1 MRNLA
6 EERILIIGFS
16 NLRCSSVQTLSEI
29 NRNTHTSA
37 WSCLKLYYILRRDFR
52 VQMVSGILRLKRHGL
67 IAVFEDSL
75 YIPSQY
81 AIIMFNSLLTLA
93 LILKEGKGITIHLD
107 DSMNMRS
114 KERRPHWCFAP
125 EFLRFWYCFSPHD
138 HKLTFIGKNH
148 ILYCKLFRKIR
159 KRVALNYHSSW
170 GSVSKDIFLCRTRL
184 YFLNELQ
191 NYLHL
196 ECINLCHGIAWSA

>member
-1 MRNLA
+1 MKTAYTYHHSML
-6 EERILIIGFS
+6 L
-16 NLRCSSVQTLSEI
+16 
-29 NRNTHTSA
+29 
-37 WSCLKLYYILRRDFR
+37 SCLTHCLFWLWYWR
-52 VQMVSGILRLKRHGL
+52 
-67 IAVFEDSL
+67 
-75 YIPSQY
+75 
-81 AIIMFNSLLTLA
+81 
-93 LILKEGKGITIHLD
+93 
-107 DSMNMRS
+107 
-114 KERRPHWCFAP
+114 KERVLPSIWMTQWIWDLKNEGLTDVFAP